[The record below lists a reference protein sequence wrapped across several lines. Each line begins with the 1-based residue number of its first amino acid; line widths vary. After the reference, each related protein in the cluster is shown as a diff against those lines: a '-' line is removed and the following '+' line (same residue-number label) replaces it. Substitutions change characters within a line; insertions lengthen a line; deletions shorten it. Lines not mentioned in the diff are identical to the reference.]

1 MTRTGCAGARCH
13 GTRTRS
19 PTGWSGWGWGSRK
32 ARHPRR
38 TRRDMEAGRDRG
50 PAPRRRTTGMTPG
63 DEMTASPTPPGSLEQ
78 LADMYTRSLTT
89 GAHGL
94 ADWAAA
100 RLDAADTADRH
111 RRADPGTLARAAAWY
126 ASLG

>member
-63 DEMTASPTPPGSLEQ
+63 DEMTVSPTPPGSLEQ
-78 LADMYTRSLTT
+78 LAGTYAGSVHRGYD
-89 GAHGL
+89 GL
-94 ADWAAA
+94 AAWCAAK
-100 RLDAADTADRH
+100 LDAADTADRA
-111 RRADPGTLARAAAWY
+111 RRADAGTLA
-126 ASLG
+126 